1 MFLIRDC
8 FAALSTRAARNDNN
22 IIFTFLTKIMFS
34 LIGWFSKL
42 ISSSNK
48 HGEPDKAL
56 LIVVGA
62 IIVFGIIMLASAS
75 SVIAYNT
82 YHDSYY
88 FLKHQFFGLVLGLAA
103 FWFFSKVD
111 YRIWRKYALWM
122 LIASIGLLLLVF
134 IPGLAGT
141 WGTSR
146 SWINVFGFSLQPS
159 EFVKITFLLYLAAWL
174 EGRKKQLAE
183 VSRGI
188 GPFVVILGVI
198 ALLMILQPDVGTLT
212 IIALASLAVY
222 FIGGGS
228 IKHLIVLI
236 LLGSVGLVI
245 MVNIYPYQANR
256 FKCLLDPSFSKQEI
270 CYQINQSLIAVGSG
284 GFFGRGLGASRQKFS
299 YLPQAQNDAI
309 FPIISEETG
318 FIFSVGLILLYLALF
333 LKGVAIAKKAPDDF
347 GKILAVGIVS
357 WITLQALINIGGM
370 VNIMPMTG
378 VPLPMVSYGGSAM
391 VAALASIGILANISR
406 QAK

>member
-1 MFLIRDC
+1 M
-8 FAALSTRAARNDNN
+8 S
-22 IIFTFLTKIMFS
+22 S
-34 LIGWFSKL
+34 LISWFTKL

-48 HGEPDKAL
+48 HNEADKGL
-56 LIVVGA
+56 LVIVGA
-62 IIVFGIIMLASAS
+62 IIVFGIIMLDSAS
-75 SVIAYNT
+75 LIISYNT
-82 YHDSYY
+82 YHSDSYY
-88 FLKHQFFGLVLGLAA
+88 ILKHQLFGLVLGFAA
-103 FWFFSKVD
+103 FWFFSKVN
-111 YRIWRKYALWM
+111 YQIWRKYALWM

-134 IPGLAGT
+134 IPGLAGG

-174 EGRKKQLAE
+174 EGRKKKLAE
-183 VSRGI
+183 ISEGI
-188 GPFVVILGVI
+188 GPFVAILGVI
-198 ALLMILQPDVGTLT
+198 ALLMILQPDMGTLT
-212 IIALASLAVY
+212 IIALASLVVY

-228 IKHLIVLI
+228 IKHLATLI
-236 LLGSVGLVI
+236 ILGLVGLAV

-270 CYQINQSLIAVGSG
+270 CYQVNQSLIAVGSG
-284 GFFGRGLGASRQKFS
+284 GFWGRGLGASRQKFS

-318 FIFSVGLILLYLALF
+318 LIFSVGLVLLYLALF
-333 LKGVAIAKKAPDDF
+333 LKGVSIAKNAPDDF

-378 VPLPMVSYGGSAM
+378 VPLPMISYGGSAM
-391 VAALASIGILANISR
+391 MAALASIGILVNISK
-406 QAK
+406 QMKGS

>member
-1 MFLIRDC
+1 M
-8 FAALSTRAARNDNN
+8 S
-22 IIFTFLTKIMFS
+22 S
-34 LIGWFSKL
+34 LANLFNKL
-42 ISSSNK
+42 INYK
-48 HGEPDKAL
+48 GEREADKP
-56 LIVVGA
+56 LIFIVGA
-62 IIVFGIIMLASAS
+62 IVVFGLIMLSSAS
-75 SVIAYNT
+75 SVIAYSA
-82 YHDSYY
+82 YQDSY
-88 FLKHQFFGLVLGLAA
+88 FLFKHQLFGLFLGLAA
-103 FWFFSKVD
+103 AWFFSRVD
-111 YRIWRKYALWM
+111 YHIWRKYALWM

-134 IPGLAGT
+134 IPGLAGD

-174 EGRKKQLAE
+174 EGRKKQLSE

-188 GPFVVILGVI
+188 GPFVVVLGVI
-198 ALLMILQPDVGTLT
+198 ALLMILQPDMGTLT
-212 IIALASLAVY
+212 IIALASLTVY

-228 IKHLIVLI
+228 IKHLVALM
-236 LLGSVGLVI
+236 LLGLVALII

-256 FKCLLDPSFSKQEI
+256 FKCMLDPSYSPKEY

-284 GFFGRGLGASRQKFS
+284 GFWGRGLGASRQKFS

-333 LKGVAIAKKAPDDF
+333 YRGVVIAKNAPDDF
-347 GKILAVGIVS
+347 GKILAVGIAG
-357 WITLQALINIGGM
+357 WIVMQALINIGGM

-391 VAALASIGILANISR
+391 LVALASVGILVNISKQTR
-406 QAK
+406 

>member
-1 MFLIRDC
+1 M
-8 FAALSTRAARNDNN
+8 S
-22 IIFTFLTKIMFS
+22 S
-34 LIGWFSKL
+34 LIGWLNKL
-42 ISSSNK
+42 INYK
-48 HGEPDKAL
+48 GEHESDRP
-56 LIVVGA
+56 LIFIVGA
-62 IIVFGIIMLASAS
+62 IIVFGMIMLSSAS
-75 SVIAYNT
+75 SVIAYSA
-82 YHDSYY
+82 HQDSYY
-88 FLKHQFFGLVLGLAA
+88 FFKHQLFGLFLGLAVA
-103 FWFFSKVD
+103 WVFSRID
-111 YRIWRKYALWM
+111 YQIWRKYALWM
-122 LIASIGLLLLVF
+122 LIASIALLLLVF

-146 SWINVFGFSLQPS
+146 SWINVFSFSLQPS

-183 VSRGI
+183 VSRGV
-188 GPFVVILGVI
+188 GPFVVILGII
-198 ALLMILQPDVGTLT
+198 ALLMILQPDMGTLT
-212 IIALASLAVY
+212 IIALASLVVY
-222 FIGGGS
+222 FIGGGKL
-228 IKHLIVLI
+228 KHIVSMI
-236 LLGSVGLVI
+236 LLGLVALII

-256 FKCLLDPSFSKQEI
+256 FKCMIDPSYSPKEF

-284 GFFGRGLGASRQKFS
+284 GFWGRGLGASRQKFF

-333 LKGVAIAKKAPDDF
+333 FRGVVIAKKAPDDF

-357 WITLQALINIGGM
+357 WIVIQALINIGGM

-391 VAALASIGILANISR
+391 LVALASVGILINISKQTR
-406 QAK
+406 GN

>member
-1 MFLIRDC
+1 MSSL
-8 FAALSTRAARNDNN
+8 FA
-22 IIFTFLTKIMFS
+22 
-34 LIGWFSKL
+34 WFNKL
-42 ISSSNK
+42 ISYR
-48 HGEPDKAL
+48 GEREADRP
-56 LIVVGA
+56 LIFIVGA
-62 IIVFGIIMLASAS
+62 IIVFGLIMLSSAS

-88 FLKHQFFGLVLGLAA
+88 FFKHQLFGLALGLAA
-103 FWFFSKVD
+103 FWIFSQIDYKV
-111 YRIWRKYALWM
+111 WRRYALWM

-134 IPGLAGT
+134 IPGLSAK
-141 WGTSR
+141 WGSAR

-188 GPFVVILGVI
+188 GPFVAILGVI
-198 ALLMILQPDVGTLT
+198 AILMILQPDMGTLT
-212 IIALASLAVY
+212 IIALASLVVY
-222 FIGGGS
+222 FIGGGGV
-228 IKHLIVLI
+228 KHLVVLI
-236 LLGSVGLVI
+236 LLGLVTLAV
-245 MVNIYPYQANR
+245 MVNIFPYQANR
-256 FKCLLDPSFSKQEI
+256 FKCLFNPADSPQGY
-270 CYQINQSLIAVGSG
+270 CYQVNQSLIAIGSG
-284 GFFGRGLGASRQKFS
+284 GFWGRGLGASRQKFL

-318 FIFSVGLILLYLALF
+318 LTFSVILILLYLALF
-333 LKGVAIAKKAPDDF
+333 TRGVVIAKNAPDDF

-357 WITLQALINIGGM
+357 WIALQALINIGGM

-391 VAALASIGILANISR
+391 LVSLASIGILVNISKQTR
-406 QAK
+406 GN